1 MVEFNLKKKMDT
13 VAKSHIQASKEKEAQ
28 DIENLRKRERELLD
42 SSSKSPEEMKQSLD
56 HYIALKV
63 KCANIL
69 LVRDE
74 TLKKL
79 ETYEK
84 TRQDT
89 EAELAELDKEYP
101 EYAEQV
107 RPTFLKSLQDVG
119 IKDTPLLKYM

>member
-1 MVEFNLKKKMDT
+1 
-13 VAKSHIQASKEKEAQ
+13 
-28 DIENLRKRERELLD
+28 
-42 SSSKSPEEMKQSLD
+42 MKVSLD

-79 ETYEK
+79 ETYDK
-84 TRQDT
+84 TRKET
-89 EAELAELDKEYP
+89 EFELSELDKQFP
-101 EYAEQV
+101 DYAAQV
-107 RPTFLKSLQDVG
+107 LPTFLKSLSDVG

>member
-1 MVEFNLKKKMDT
+1 
-13 VAKSHIQASKEKEAQ
+13 
-28 DIENLRKRERELLD
+28 
-42 SSSKSPEEMKQSLD
+42 MKVSLD

-74 TLKKL
+74 TLAKL
-79 ETYEK
+79 ENYEK
-84 TRQDT
+84 TRQET
-89 EAELAELDKEYP
+89 LSEIKALDEQFP

-107 RPTFLKSLQDVG
+107 LPTFMKSLSDVG